1 MLSYFARRMTVASPP
16 PGPALA
22 VVPVLETPL
31 ATLTDAAVRGER
43 DDLSSLLAQIFS
55 GSLLRAGTGCFDVAF
70 DTHAC

>member
-1 MLSYFARRMTVASPP
+1 MASPP

-31 ATLTDAAVRGER
+31 ATLTGAAVRGER